1 MRYALTHQHAHKVL
15 VIDDEAATLTMFRL
29 FLKAYGYEVLVAQDG
44 ESGLALVKTHEPEI
58 VFTDIKM
65 PKMDGFE
72 VLKQV
77 KRIAP
82 RTEVIVITGHGDM
95 DLIVQALNL
104 DATDFI
110 NKPIK
115 RSALEAS
122 LRRASDRL
130 QHPLPE
136 TGTLTLSTDQG
147 VNRIAIQ
154 GTLRRENRDQLLK
167 CCQQAR
173 EHNDESVL
181 FHFMDNAAVDGPGI
195 SELINCLSAIRKND
209 QRVAVLGL
217 SENFKVIF
225 EMVGVARFAKLYD
238 NESEALA
245 ALKNT

>member
-1 MRYALTHQHAHKVL
+1 MDQTPRKVL
-15 VIDDEAATLTMFRL
+15 VIDDEPATLTMFRL
-29 FLKAYGYEVLVAQDG
+29 FLTAYGYDVLVAEDG
-44 ESGLALVKTHEPEI
+44 DSGLNLVKEFHPDI
-58 VFTDIKM
+58 IFTDLKM

-77 KRIAP
+77 KHLAP

-95 DLIVQALNL
+95 DLVVRALNL

-115 RSALEAS
+115 RSALDAA
-122 LRRASDRL
+122 LKRACERL
-130 QHPLPE
+130 QRPLPE
-136 TGTLTLSTDQG
+136 TGTLSFSLDQAVG
-147 VNRIAIQ
+147 RIQIE

-173 EHNDESVL
+173 EQANTAVL
-181 FHFMDNAAVDGPGI
+181 FQFMDNAAVDGPGI
-195 SELINCLSAIRKND
+195 AELINCLSTIRKND

-225 EMVGVARFAKLYD
+225 EMVGVSRFATLYD
-238 NESEALA
+238 VEDEALA
-245 ALKNT
+245 ALRKAQN